1 MSEIR
6 IIAIRINLR
15 KEVFMVIPIGFSTT
29 ITQNAP
35 FYCIISNQLVVLQL
49 ILEFSEFILLIP

>member
-1 MSEIR
+1 MREIR

-15 KEVFMVIPIGFSTT
+15 KDVFMVIPIGFSIT

-49 ILEFSEFILLIP
+49 ILEFS